1 MIYKAGEIIP
11 EISTVLKDKRTG
23 KEEIFEMPKT
33 CPICGEPVHRIE
45 GEAAY
50 RCTNPNCGGVVR
62 EKLIHFASRD
72 AMDIEGMGPSV
83 VDSLLAARLVNDP
96 GDFYRLKQEDME
108 QMERMG
114 EKVLPTWPLPFRTA
128 KEEALPNFS
137 SVWESAFWGRK
148 ELNSSPPVSIPWM
161 PSLPL
166 PLMKFRK
173 LKV

>member
-62 EKLIHFASRD
+62 ESSFT
-72 AMDIEGMGPSV
+72 
-83 VDSLLAARLVNDP
+83 LLPVMPWTSKGWDP
-96 GDFYRLKQEDME
+96 RWWT
-108 QMERMG
+108 
-114 EKVLPTWPLPFRTA
+114 VSWLPVWSMTW
-128 KEEALPNFS
+128 
-137 SVWESAFWGRK
+137 
-148 ELNSSPPVSIPWM
+148 
-161 PSLPL
+161 
-166 PLMKFRK
+166 
-173 LKV
+173 